1 MLRVFIVVVVVVAVV
16 AVAVVAVVVL
26 QAFNARCMDT
36 NTAILTELCVL
47 RNEKALILGY
57 PDHASF
63 VLDVRMA
70 KTPKAVVP
78 FLSDLSEKLVPL
90 RDAERAVMLELKKAE
105 KEAAGQPFDGEING
119 WDFRYYDRMY
129 VRVWCWMCFSVAL
142 HLIH

>member
-1 MLRVFIVVVVVVAVV
+1 MVVVVVAVV

-70 KTPKAVVP
+70 AVVAQ
-78 FLSDLSEKLVPL
+78 
-90 RDAERAVMLELKKAE
+90 AEAGPQARATTMLL
-105 KEAAGQPFDGEING
+105 
-119 WDFRYYDRMY
+119 
-129 VRVWCWMCFSVAL
+129 
-142 HLIH
+142 

>member
-1 MLRVFIVVVVVVAVV
+1 MFIVVVVVVAVVAVVAV

-70 KTPKAVVP
+70 KTQK
-78 FLSDLSEKLVPL
+78 
-90 RDAERAVMLELKKAE
+90 
-105 KEAAGQPFDGEING
+105 Q
-119 WDFRYYDRMY
+119 
-129 VRVWCWMCFSVAL
+129 WCRFCPTCPRSWCHYGTLNVQSCL
-142 HLIH
+142 N